1 MINFKDFLKESDVP
15 ANVTGPSVSTDQPVV
30 SKSSSNK
37 YKMKN
42 KKQAGEYEIKT

>member
-1 MINFKDFLKESDVP
+1 MKKFKDFIKESDVP
-15 ANVTGPSVSTDQPVV
+15 TNVAGANISTDQPVV

-42 KKQAGEYEIKT
+42 KKQAGKNEIKT

>member
-1 MINFKDFLKESDVP
+1 MKNFNDFLKESDVP
-15 ANVTGPSVSTDQPVV
+15 TNVSGAAVSTDQPVV

-42 KKQAGEYEIKT
+42 EKQTDEKKSKK

>member
-1 MINFKDFLKESDVP
+1 MKNFKEFLDESDVP
-15 ANVTGPSVSTDQPVV
+15 TNVTGAAVATDQPVV

-42 KKQAGEYEIKT
+42 KKHAGENEIKT